1 MSEQIENN
9 EYNER
14 DERDEHSSD
23 NINAEQQE
31 QNIIERSIKH
41 VDSNTATEEEKLIVK
56 LWKIG
61 NFTTSINEIF
71 DDIFPLNTKD
81 SNIKNS
87 FVNLE
92 NAFVNTYNTIY
103 KSCGNS
109 PVYACDTILQYL
121 SDVFIGK
128 IEEKN
133 KKPSRTFVLLNF
145 IRNEMEDDKWYTIE
159 EMWNII
165 DLPEYR
171 EILKIG
177 NIGLLLNAC
186 VQEGYFEEKRNISR
200 GGKTLKR
207 HFKKTD
213 KVYLDFEEEKIGI
226 RT

>member
-1 MSEQIENN
+1 MLEQIDNINHN
-9 EYNER
+9 EQ
-14 DERDEHSSD
+14 DEYSSD

-61 NFTTSINEIF
+61 NFTTSINEIY
-71 DDIFPLNTKD
+71 DDILPLNTED

-87 FVNLE
+87 FSNLE

-121 SDVFIGK
+121 SDVFISK

-133 KKPSRTFVLLNF
+133 KKPSRTFVLLNL
-145 IRNEMEDDKWYTIE
+145 IRNEMESDKWYTIE

-165 DLPEYR
+165 DIPEYK

-177 NIGLLLNAC
+177 NI
-186 VQEGYFEEKRNISR
+186 
-200 GGKTLKR
+200 
-207 HFKKTD
+207 
-213 KVYLDFEEEKIGI
+213 
-226 RT
+226 